1 MIPWQDSGPKPNP
14 ESRLR
19 GGVRQGSG
27 ALKDEG
33 DKALFVDRVPAA
45 SRAADRVLTSL
56 SPFAGRIFE
65 SVQSVERTG
74 SVVKVK
80 ASIRRMCNQCQVVR
94 RKGKVRVICKA
105 NPKHKQVQG

>member
-1 MIPWQDSGPKPNP
+1 MRAEGIVPGTMVRGWSGRGESPNIPLALG
-14 ESRLR
+14 RALFR
-19 GGVRQGSG
+19 VGSG
-27 ALKDEG
+27 S
-33 DKALFVDRVPAA
+33 F
-45 SRAADRVLTSL
+45 
-56 SPFAGRIFE
+56 
-65 SVQSVERTG
+65 ERTG

>member
-1 MIPWQDSGPKPNP
+1 MGRQGLVERTPL
-14 ESRLR
+14 SRMRVGHIRPASVLR
-19 GGVRQGSG
+19 GWSERGESPNIPL
-27 ALKDEG
+27 ALG
-33 DKALFVDRVPAA
+33 RAVFRVA
-45 SRAADRVLTSL
+45 S
-56 SPFAGRIFE
+56 E
-65 SVQSVERTG
+65 SVERTG

>member
-1 MIPWQDSGPKPNP
+1 VP
-14 ESRLR
+14 RL
-19 GGVRQGSG
+19 GGRNSG
-27 ALKDEG
+27 AI
-33 DKALFVDRVPAA
+33 
-45 SRAADRVLTSL
+45 SRATARPHAELVLTSPL
-56 SPFAGRIFE
+56 ASGGRQKK
-65 SVQSVERTG
+65 SVSVERTG